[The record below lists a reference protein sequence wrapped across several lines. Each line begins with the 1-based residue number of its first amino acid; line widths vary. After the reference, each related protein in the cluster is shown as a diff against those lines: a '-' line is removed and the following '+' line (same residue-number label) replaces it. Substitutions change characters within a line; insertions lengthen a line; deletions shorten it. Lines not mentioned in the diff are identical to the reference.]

1 MPLCSLTIVP
11 ASLRVS
17 GSPRPLEGTLIILD
31 HIVDDHSTIDAAP
44 AMKVRRRANL
54 NRNAVVTDGKAVAS

>member
-17 GSPRPLEGTLIILD
+17 GPPRSLGGTPIILD
-31 HIVDDHSTIDAAP
+31 HIVDDHSTIDAP
-44 AMKVRRRANL
+44 PTMKVRRGSNL
-54 NRNAVVTDGKAVAS
+54 NRDAVVTDGKAVAS